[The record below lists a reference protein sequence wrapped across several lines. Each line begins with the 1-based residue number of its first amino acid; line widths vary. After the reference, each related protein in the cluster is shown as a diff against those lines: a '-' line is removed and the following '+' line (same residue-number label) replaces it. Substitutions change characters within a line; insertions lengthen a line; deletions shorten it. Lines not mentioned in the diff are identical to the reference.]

1 MRTLNMEKK
10 KGSLRRAVEDVVFSI
25 EMSTMDCEPSR
36 EEETFLQLIWLDR
49 FITKVQWEILH
60 IQVVQ
65 EVITNFN
72 TDIWK
77 QRSMDELYQS

>member
-36 EEETFLQLIWLDR
+36 EEEIFLQLIWLDR

-77 QRSMDELYQS
+77 QRSMDEPYQS